1 MYFLSQLKEVDECEI
16 FTRPLPLVKLNEFQI
31 RMAESDEFENVD
43 DDADAGDDLE
53 TIAAK
58 AIWVRVANST
68 GYAMRVETTRGKR
81 KDVQGI

>member
-1 MYFLSQLKEVDECEI
+1 
-16 FTRPLPLVKLNEFQI
+16 
-31 RMAESDEFENVD
+31 MAESDEFENVD